1 MEGEQDGAGLGGC
14 GVHITA
20 WIHQEDTSDTE
31 EHAEPQLRADGSTL
45 QV

>member
-1 MEGEQDGAGLGGC
+1 MEGEQDGAGVGGC

-31 EHAEPQLRADGSTL
+31 VPAEQQLRADRSP
-45 QV
+45 